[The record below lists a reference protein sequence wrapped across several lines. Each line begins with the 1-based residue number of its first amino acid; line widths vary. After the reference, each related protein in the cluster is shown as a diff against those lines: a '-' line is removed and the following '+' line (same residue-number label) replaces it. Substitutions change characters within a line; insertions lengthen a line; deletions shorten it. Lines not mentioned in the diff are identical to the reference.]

1 MGSETDEIIAELFES
16 LLKRYQ
22 EGLEELMRGS
32 QFIFDC
38 VDALYYNLN
47 KISLSRGGSYID
59 FPEQLKTKKATIS
72 PKHNDGKGFK
82 YALTF
87 ALNYQNIK
95 NNPQRILKIKPYI
108 DKYHWKEISFLSQKK
123 DWKKF
128 ELNNKSTALN
138 ILYIPYN
145 TKEIRH
151 AYKSK
156 YNLKC
161 ENQVTLLMITDGKK
175 WHYLAV
181 NKLSALFRRIT
192 SKHDGDLIV

>member
-1 MGSETDEIIAELFES
+1 MERNKLSIAE
-16 LLKRYQ
+16 
-22 EGLEELMRGS
+22 
-32 QFIFDC
+32 
-38 VDALYYNLN
+38 
-47 KISLSRGGSYID
+47 
-59 FPEQLKTKKATIS
+59 
-72 PKHNDGKGFK
+72 
-82 YALTF
+82 
-87 ALNYQNIK
+87 
-95 NNPQRILKIKPYI
+95 
-108 DKYHWKEISFLSQKK
+108 K

-151 AYKSK
+151 AYKPK

-161 ENQVTLLMITDGKK
+161 ENQVTLLMITGGKK

-192 SKHDGDLIV
+192 SKHDGDPYCLNCFCSYITENKLKKQKNVCGNYDYFYVEMPKENNKMLKYNHGKKSMKVPFISYADIGKNEHLS